1 MAERI
6 QTLDTTVDLTELC
19 PGNGVCCIARLIW
32 VVRKTDQ
39 VTDCLQ
45 RKPKFAGMPYES
57 QSMDSR
63 FIVDSLVP
71 TCAGRCRNEAY
82 LLVVSYRLHLAS
94 GSLGDTANRQ
104 IAGQSKFLLEPIV
117 TVDITF
123 SISEMKRRLEGCV
136 MDGGCCG
143 SDAKFDGVSSEFKR
157 ALWAVIA
164 INGAMFVVE
173 MAAGAFAGSKALQ
186 ADALDFLGDTV
197 TYALS
202 LYVIGMSL
210 KVRATAALVKGLS
223 LGAMGLWVFGSTT
236 YQTLVLGVPSA
247 EIMGSIGFMALAANL
262 ASVWILM
269 RFKDGDANVRSVW
282 LCSRNDAI
290 GNVAVICAAVGVYFT
305 GTAWPDLIV
314 AALMAGL
321 FMWSAFQIIK
331 QAMDERRHVEARSVA
346 AE

>member
-1 MAERI
+1 MA
-6 QTLDTTVDLTELC
+6 
-19 PGNGVCCIARLIW
+19 
-32 VVRKTDQ
+32 
-39 VTDCLQ
+39 
-45 RKPKFAGMPYES
+45 
-57 QSMDSR
+57 
-63 FIVDSLVP
+63 
-71 TCAGRCRNEAY
+71 
-82 LLVVSYRLHLAS
+82 
-94 GSLGDTANRQ
+94 
-104 IAGQSKFLLEPIV
+104 
-117 TVDITF
+117 
-123 SISEMKRRLEGCV
+123 
-136 MDGGCCG
+136 GGCCG
-143 SDAKFDGVSSEFKR
+143 SDAKFDGVSYEFKR

-173 MAAGAFAGSKALQ
+173 MAAGAFSGSKALQ

-197 TYALS
+197 TYAIS

-223 LGAMGLWVFGSTT
+223 LAAMGVWVFGSTL
-236 YQTLVLGVPSA
+236 YHVLVLGVPSA
-247 EIMGSIGFMALAANL
+247 EIMGGIGLLALAANL

-290 GNVAVICAAVGVYFT
+290 GNVAVILAAVGVYLT

-321 FMWSAFQIIK
+321 FLWSSVQIIK
-331 QAMDERRHVEARSVA
+331 QATDERRHAEVHSTA